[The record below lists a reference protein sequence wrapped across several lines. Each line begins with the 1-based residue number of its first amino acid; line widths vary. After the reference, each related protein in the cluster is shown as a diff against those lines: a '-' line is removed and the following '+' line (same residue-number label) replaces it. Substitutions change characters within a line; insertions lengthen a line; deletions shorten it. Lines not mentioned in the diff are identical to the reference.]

1 MTHTTSSLQRIKH
14 RVLLA
19 VACSAFGLSL
29 PALASQNWSY
39 TYNANGQVLTA
50 DGPRTDVTDITTNTY
65 DVSGNLATT
74 TNALGHLTQL
84 LDYNGRGQPG
94 RVIDANG
101 VETILTYHAR
111 GWLLTSTVQDPG
123 GNTLLDATTSYGYDN
138 VGQVTSIT
146 GPEGTV
152 LNYAYNGAR
161 QLTAVS
167 NGLGERIEYT
177 LDLQGNQTGES
188 IKSDT
193 GAITKTL
200 SRTYDEL
207 SRLLTVVGAGGQT
220 TAYAYDS
227 NGNVTKVTD
236 GNLNETLQ
244 GYDALNRLVTDDA
257 PLNHSA
263 DYIYD
268 DQDNLT
274 QVTDPKGLATTYSYD
289 GLGNLK
295 QRSSPDSGLS
305 EYTYDAA
312 NNRLSQT
319 DGAGSTAT
327 YSYDALN
334 RLTHISYTNSAL
346 NISYS
351 YDAGSYGKGRL
362 TGISDAS
369 GNTSLNYNHR
379 GLLASQTTTV
389 AGASYTL
396 SYTYNLANQLTQLSY
411 PSGRT
416 VDYSYDITGLL
427 SQVATTQGTTTQN
440 LAGNFDYL
448 PFGPLNQL
456 DYGNGI
462 QRTASFDADYRLDLL
477 NHGAVKQTD
486 YGYDNA
492 DNITSIL
499 DNSNAS
505 ADQGFS
511 YDALNR
517 LTNASGA
524 YGNLTY
530 SYDAN
535 GNRLTF
541 SDSTGT
547 DTYTYDATSHRL
559 LSTNDWQYSYDGAG
573 NRITKLDSSGSGDGL
588 LYNYDDSN
596 RLVEVIARSS
606 TQSDSLLATYSY
618 NAFGQRVTKT
628 TPSQTTHYV
637 YGPGGQLLAELD
649 GQGASLRDYI
659 YLAGQPLAVVDY
671 QQTQSPPPPGQ
682 EVIID
687 NSTAATSATGT
698 WASGKRKRGKAYNRT
713 YDESDNNGNTYR
725 WTPSSLNASDYQV
738 YARWPGVRQHNTSAQ
753 YTISH
758 NGQTTTSNQNQSK
771 TGNQWVLLGTYS
783 FSGDGSEYIELS
795 DLGGKTAA
803 DAVRLVEVTT
813 APPPIL
819 TASLYYSHNDH
830 LGTPQ
835 VFTDQN
841 QNVVWQA
848 DYQPF
853 GEVSESVTIFA
864 NNLRFAGQYFDGE
877 SGLHYNYF
885 RDYDPQTGR
894 YVQSDPIGLAGGL
907 NTYGYVGG
915 SPLRFVDPFGLDR
928 NSTGQRLR
936 EKRWGKWPVHPYSS
950 DHIDRNKHNRCPK
963 KEPKNS
969 CDDNQGGEW
978 QADNPVTSA
987 IFHGGL
993 YGYNSYRNPK
1003 TGSQCTYQN
1012 GQLVDSGPYMGTF
1025 DYHSPSVN
1033 QGGHVDYD
1041 VNPHF
1046 SNPNYTP
1053 GLTEQY

>member
-1 MTHTTSSLQRIKH
+1 MTSSIASLQQIK
-14 RVLLA
+14 RRALVA
-19 VACSAFGLSL
+19 VACSAFGLGL

-65 DVSGNLATT
+65 DVAGNLATT
-74 TNALGHLTQL
+74 TNALGHSTQL
-84 LDYNGRGQPG
+84 LDYNGRGQAG

-101 VETILTYHAR
+101 VETILTYHTR

-123 GNTLLDATTSYGYDN
+123 GNALLDATTTYDYDN
-138 VGQVTSIT
+138 VGQVTRIT

-152 LNYAYNGAR
+152 LNYEYNGAR

-167 NGLGERIEYT
+167 NSLGERIEYS

-207 SRLLTVVGAGGQT
+207 SRLLTVVGASGQT

-227 NGNVTKVTD
+227 NGNITTVTD

-257 PLNHSA
+257 PLNHSV
-263 DYIYD
+263 DYLYD
-268 DQDNLT
+268 EQDNLT

-289 GLGNLK
+289 GFGNLK

-305 EYTYDAA
+305 DYTYDAA

-319 DGAGSTAT
+319 DGEGSTAT
-327 YSYDALN
+327 YTYDALN
-334 RLTHISYTNSAL
+334 RLSSISYANSAL

-369 GNTSLNYNHR
+369 GTTSLNYNHR
-379 GLLASQTTTV
+379 GMLASQTTTV

-396 SYTYNLANQLTQLSY
+396 SYAYNLTNQLTQLSY

-416 VDYSYDITGLL
+416 VDYSYDSTGLL
-427 SQVATTQGTTTQN
+427 SQVATTQDATTQN
-440 LAGNFDYL
+440 LASNFDYL

-477 NHGAVKQTD
+477 DHAAIKQTD

-492 DNITSIL
+492 DNITSII
-499 DNSNAS
+499 DNSNAN

-524 YGNLTY
+524 YGDLAYT
-530 SYDAN
+530 YDAN

-541 SDSTGT
+541 SDSSTT

-573 NRITKLDSSGSGDGL
+573 NRIAKLDNSGSGDGL

-596 RLVEVIARSS
+596 RLVEVTARVTTTTGKGKKQTT
-606 TQSDSLLATYSY
+606 TQSDSLLATYTY
-618 NAFGQRVTKT
+618 NAHGQRVTKT
-628 TPSQTTHYV
+628 TASETTHYV

-649 GQGASLRDYI
+649 GQGNSLRDYI
-659 YLAGQPLAVVDY
+659 YLASQPLAVVDY
-671 QQTQSPPPPGQ
+671 QQTQQPPPPGQ
-682 EVIID
+682 DLIID
-687 NSTAATSATGT
+687 NGAAATSFTGT
-698 WASGKRKRGKAYNRT
+698 WASTNSNKAYNGN
-713 YDESDNNGNTYR
+713 YGLSNNNGNTYR
-725 WTPSSLNASDYQV
+725 WTPSSLNASDYAV
-738 YARWPGVRQHNTSAQ
+738 YARWPGVKQHNNSAQ

-758 NGQTTTSNQNQSK
+758 NGQTSTSNQDQSK
-771 TGNQWVLLGTYS
+771 NGNQWVLLGTYS
-783 FSGDGSEYIELS
+783 FNGSGSETIELS
-795 DLGGKTAA
+795 DLGDKTAA

-813 APPPIL
+813 APPPTL

-848 DYQPF
+848 DYRPF

-885 RDYDPQTGR
+885 RDYDPGTGR

-915 SPLRFVDPFGLDR
+915 NPVMYID
-928 NSTGQRLR
+928 STGELAFIPIAI
-936 EKRWGKWPVHPYSS
+936 WGAQAALGAYQGYKASQEF
-950 DHIDRNKHNRCPK
+950 RK
-963 KEPKNS
+963 KQ
-969 CDDNQGGEW
+969 C
-978 QADNPVTSA
+978 DNPSPGGNWNNGVGPTVGQMNGHFSRTTGNFFSA
-987 IFHGGL
+987 YGGGFAKAYAGVAL
-993 YGYNSYRNPK
+993 SSVSGKFRNPLAAFI
-1003 TGSQCTYQN
+1003 GFSAGAYF
-1012 GQLVDSGPYMGTF
+1012 GPKQ
-1025 DYHSPSVN
+1025 DCEC
-1033 QGGHVDYD
+1033 
-1041 VNPHF
+1041 
-1046 SNPNYTP
+1046 
-1053 GLTEQY
+1053 L